1 MGNLLRQRSVIDF
14 YAQLGETSATEI
26 QQKLREAHGDAITL
40 CAVYKRIQRLKD
52 GNRRIHD
59 EPRPGRPMVCPRFE
73 PRDDP
78 IEEGAGCEATV
89 HKFLPCLPL
98 SPVLNVAK
106 FLRNQSST
114 DVAVSQLM
122 DD

>member
-1 MGNLLRQRSVIDF
+1 MIYF

-40 CAVYKRIQRLKD
+40 CTVYKWIQRLKD

-59 EPRPGRPMVCPRFE
+59 EPRPGRPMVCPRFV